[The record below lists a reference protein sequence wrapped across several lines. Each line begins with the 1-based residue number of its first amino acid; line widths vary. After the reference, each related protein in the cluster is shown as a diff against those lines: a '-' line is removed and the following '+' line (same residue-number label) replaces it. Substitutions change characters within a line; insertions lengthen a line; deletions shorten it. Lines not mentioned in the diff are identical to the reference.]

1 MLWINISLRNVGP
14 DVHPKRRFTAPA
26 PRLTPSLARLP
37 KRRRTTRDCW
47 SWLPKTPPRTPPED
61 GATSSSNHRPWHC
74 AISRRRF
81 ASIRK
86 TGMLTMAGVIFWP
99 RRGRRQEAVHDA
111 EQRSVTALVEP
122 LRSITPPA
130 PLPSWVREKSEKT
143 NEDRQERAVG
153 VQYQDRA
160 LQLLREAL
168 EALPA
173 EQRRSFWKR
182 NIERDAALNF
192 VRRSAEFQR
201 LARTYATPA
210 ATTGPLD

>member
-1 MLWINISLRNVGP
+1 MLRYG
-14 DVHPKRRFTAPA
+14 
-26 PRLTPSLARLP
+26 
-37 KRRRTTRDCW
+37 
-47 SWLPKTPPRTPPED
+47 
-61 GATSSSNHRPWHC
+61 
-74 AISRRRF
+74 
-81 ASIRK
+81 
-86 TGMLTMAGVIFWP
+86 P
-99 RRGRRQEAVHDA
+99 RRAPTLYNAAR
-111 EQRSVTALVEP
+111 TFALVGAGE
-122 LRSITPPA
+122 
-130 PLPSWVREKSEKT
+130 SEKT